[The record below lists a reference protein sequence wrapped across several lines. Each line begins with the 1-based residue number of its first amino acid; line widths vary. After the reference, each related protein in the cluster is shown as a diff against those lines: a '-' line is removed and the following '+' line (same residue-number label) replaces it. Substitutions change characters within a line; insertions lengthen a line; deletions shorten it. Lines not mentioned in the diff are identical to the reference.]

1 MRIQEVENITGMD
14 RATIRFY
21 EREGIIDPARDR
33 ENGYRKYSDVDVQ
46 LLLRVKLL
54 RQLDVSLS
62 TIKEMMQGKR
72 NLDAVLSGQ
81 ITLLEKRIQQDSC
94 CISVCRQMHN
104 DKAEFCSLDS
114 NRYLKM
120 LADEEQKDDVYQE
133 PIEREVHPL
142 RRFFARQLD
151 RILIVAILNFL
162 VIVVLKVRPVS
173 TTLFT
178 VIQIFGYFLA
188 IPIEA
193 IMLHFF
199 GTTLGKWSMG
209 IRIEDINGGKPSYNI
224 ALNRSFCVVK
234 DGCGLYIPIWS
245 LYKMYK
251 SYNTASVGVTNLWD
265 EDTEIIYTDWTRIRK
280 AMIAIGLCFVVILD
294 CIGVF
299 DSVMPR
305 NRADNLTMGEFIEN
319 YYDYKRMFGFED
331 SAYVLSEKGSW
342 EENNDSTVVV
352 VGHGGDTTRKSFQYD
367 MEGEYIKGIHFSNEW
382 NDISFI
388 DVIPAYCITATFAFV
403 GSRETVTYKDI
414 EKLETSLNE
423 IPNDL
428 KFESGTSFDEDVYMG
443 KIEIQDVVINWYVEV
458 DGEIIF
464 ANGMILTPSSTDKP
478 SRYRLEYH
486 IELQ

>member
-21 EREGIIDPARDR
+21 EREGIVDPTRDR

-62 TIKEMMQGKR
+62 SIKEMLQQKSSL
-72 NLDAVLSGQ
+72 NAVLSDQ
-81 ITLLEKRIQQDSC
+81 ITLLEKRIQQDSHC
-94 CISVCRQMHN
+94 VSVCRQMH
-104 DKAEFCSLDS
+104 DDRVEFHSLDS
-114 NRYLKM
+114 GRYLKM
-120 LADEEQKDDVYQE
+120 LTDEKQKDDVYQE

-151 RILIVAILNFL
+151 RILIATILDFI

-173 TTLFT
+173 TQLFT
-178 VIQIFGYFLA
+178 VIQILGYFVA

-193 IMLHFF
+193 AMLYFF
-199 GTTLGKWSMG
+199 GTTLGKWLMG
-209 IRIEDINGGKPSYNI
+209 IRIEEINGGKPSYSI
-224 ALNRSFCVVK
+224 ALSRSFCAVK

-251 SYNTASVGVTNLWD
+251 GYHTASVGINNLWD
-265 EDTEIIYTDWTRIRK
+265 EDTEIIYTNWTGIRK
-280 AMIAIGLCFVVILD
+280 AMIAIVLCFVIILD

-299 DSVMPR
+299 DSVMPG
-305 NRADNLTMGEFIEN
+305 NRADNLTMAEFIEN
-319 YYDYKRMFGFED
+319 YYDYKKMLGFED
-331 SAYVLSEKGSW
+331 SAYILNEKGSW
-342 EENNDSTVVV
+342 EENNDSTVIV

-367 MEGEYIKGIHFSNEW
+367 MDDGHVKGIHYSNEW
-382 NDISFI
+382 NDINFI
-388 DVIPAYCITATFAFV
+388 DAIPAYCITATFAFV

-423 IPNDL
+423 ITNDL
-428 KFESGTSFDEDVYMG
+428 QFENGTYFDEDVFIG
-443 KIEIQDVVINWYVEV
+443 KIEIQDVVINWRIEV
-458 DGEIIF
+458 DGEIMF
-464 ANGMILTPSSTDKP
+464 ANGMILTPSSTEKP

-486 IELQ
+486 VELQ